1 MDKKRR
7 PRIHKPGQGFSL
19 KERPKTY
26 HPGNE
31 PTNMDETKDQNT
43 GQDREHTPD
52 RPSDTPSERPRPFER
67 PDRPDRPESGS
78 APYERRPYEQR
89 DRPEGGGGYER
100 RPYENRDRPE
110 GGGYERRP
118 YENRDRPQGGGGY
131 ERKPYENRDRPEG
144 GGGYERKPYENRDRP
159 QGGGSY
165 ERRPYENRDRPQ
177 GGGGGYERKPYE
189 NRDRPQGG
197 GSYERKP
204 YENRDRPQGGS
215 GYERRPYDRDR
226 PQGGGGYERKPYE
239 NRERPQGGGGYE
251 RKPYE
256 NRDRPQGGSYER
268 RPYENR
274 DRPQG
279 GGYERRPYGDNADRG
294 AGGGDRPRYGGDR
307 PYQKREGGGYG
318 GGQRPYNKKPFGNKR
333 PFTKREEFYVE
344 RKPKASLPT
353 GEGMPL
359 NKYLAHCGISSRRKA
374 VEFIE
379 QGQVT
384 VNGEVR
390 KEPYYRIQ
398 PGDQVMCEGKPVH
411 IQERMVY
418 VLLNKPKG
426 VLTTS
431 EDDRGRAT
439 VLDIVDPHFP
449 ERIYPVGRLDRDT
462 TGLLLITND
471 GDLAQK
477 LSHPSHNIHK
487 QYRIGLDRPLSTA
500 DYDKIVAG
508 LELEDGPVTPN
519 WVRFSE
525 DHPTREVVELEI
537 TVGRNR
543 IVRRMFEHLGYQV
556 RKLDRFYFAGLTK
569 KELPRGSFRELT
581 QREIIMLKHF
591 TGHPGAGSKRSK
603 NRDQEGEDAD
613 PEGENGPEMKTE
625 PSFAGETEAALKE
638 MDIQP
643 GTEAPLME
651 AESEAAQA
659 ISTREVMEVPPVK
672 PKRTK
677 KAVETSEATDPEQET
692 TAETKAVAKPR
703 ASRAKAKPAP
713 SEPASETAAPD
724 ENPEV

>member
-100 RPYENRDRPE
+100 RPSEQRDRPE

-131 ERKPYENRDRPEG
+131 ERKPYENRDRPQGGGSYERKPYENRDRPQGGGGYERKPYENRDRPQG

-177 GGGGGYERKPYE
+177 GGG
-189 NRDRPQGG
+189 
-197 GSYERKP
+197 
-204 YENRDRPQGGS
+204 
-215 GYERRPYDRDR
+215 
-226 PQGGGGYERKPYE
+226 
-239 NRERPQGGGGYE
+239 
-251 RKPYE
+251 
-256 NRDRPQGGSYER
+256 
-268 RPYENR
+268 
-274 DRPQG
+274 
-279 GGYERRPYGDNADRG
+279 YERRPYGDNADRG
-294 AGGGDRPRYGGDR
+294 AAGGDRPRYGGDR

-508 LELEDGPVTPN
+508 LELEDGPVLPN